1 MIILVLIAFGLCLG
15 SFVNALV
22 WRTYKVSNARSKA
35 AKQKYSIVSGRS
47 MCVHCKHELAATDL
61 VPVFSWL
68 ALRGKC
74 KYCRVGISWQYPAVE
89 LATAGLFVASYV
101 FWPVPV
107 IGYQVVSFCLWLAT
121 MVVMMAMSV
130 YDIRWK
136 ELPDGLN
143 VVLGAIIHVELL
155 LALLFSGL
163 GLRSFGASLLAGL
176 LCFSFFWVLFQVSKG
191 NWIGGGD
198 VKLGFALGVIA
209 GDPLQVFLLI
219 FIASLLGT
227 VISLPVIVRYGVRK
241 APQIPF
247 GPYLLGAA
255 VIVHLF
261 GTDLVSWY
269 KGLAGL

>member
-1 MIILVLIAFGLCLG
+1 MIILVLILLGLCLG

-22 WRTYKVSNARSKA
+22 WRIYKVSGAKSKA
-35 AKQKYSIVSGRS
+35 AKQKYSIISGRS
-47 MCVHCKHELAATDL
+47 MCVHCKHELATTDL
-61 VPVFSWL
+61 VPVLSWL
-68 ALRGKC
+68 VLRGKC
-74 KYCRVGISWQYPAVE
+74 RYCCTAISWQYPVVE
-89 LATAGLFVASYV
+89 LATSALFVASYV
-101 FWPVPV
+101 FWPIPV
-107 IGYQVVSFCLWLAT
+107 VGYQVVSLCLWLAT
-121 MVVMMAMSV
+121 LVVMMAMSV

-143 VVLGAIIHVELL
+143 ILLGAIIHVELL

-163 GLRSFGASLLAGL
+163 GLRSLGASLLAGFV
-176 LCFSFFWVLFQVSKG
+176 CFGFFWVLFQVSKG

-209 GDPLQVFLLI
+209 GDPFQVFLLI

-227 VISLPVIVRYGVRK
+227 VISLPVIFRYGVRK

-255 VIVHLF
+255 VIVHIF
-261 GTDLVSWY
+261 GADLVSWY
-269 KGLAGL
+269 KGIAGL